1 MRGKL
6 CPHIVIGSLGLLIQL
21 SLLMTKMREK
31 KSATI
36 VVVTVPAS
44 IVLLTKAEDRPIN
57 KMEEGKASSKDVG
70 QNEN

>member
-1 MRGKL
+1 
-6 CPHIVIGSLGLLIQL
+6 
-21 SLLMTKMREK
+21 MTKMREK

-57 KMEEGKASSKDVG
+57 KMGEGKASSKDVG